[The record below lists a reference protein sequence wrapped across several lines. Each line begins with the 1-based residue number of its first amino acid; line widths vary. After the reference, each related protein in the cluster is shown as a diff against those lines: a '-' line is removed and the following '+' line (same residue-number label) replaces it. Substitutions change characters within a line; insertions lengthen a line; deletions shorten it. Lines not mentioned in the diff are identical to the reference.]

1 MTTIAEF
8 KVARNNSSYRAS
20 TISSAPGAIK
30 EQIGPEGYEKYC
42 NLTSQNGI
50 SVTIPHIDR
59 FEKCNDYSNIIL
71 TGRTDRYTIPIYG
84 GDFEYS
90 VKQYF
95 LEHPTRDGIQYLFW
109 NNEQNDSTIVLIA
122 MIPGLVYDTN
132 DGTVLGYLHSYV
144 ATNLEDGGGI
154 ILELPY
160 TDEDDYSIHGA
171 QIRRIPD
178 SNKIEFYGITSETE
192 VTITKGENYAS
203 FKLFP
208 YNSSSGESVYKIK
221 NVNEFADYII
231 ASQMTDNKI
240 TSILNILTETRAINS
255 NSSGIIYYPK
265 YFMTLKL
272 YTSSES
278 VKNITPNI
286 YKVPAALVP
295 KDGDKIFMKD
305 VTGISGNVFSN

>member
-30 EQIGPEGYEKYC
+30 EQMGPEGYEKYC
-42 NLTSQNGI
+42 NLTSQNRI
-50 SVTIPHIDR
+50 SVTIPHIDK
-59 FEKCNDYSNIIL
+59 FEKCNDYSNIVLI
-71 TGRTDRYTIPIYG
+71 GRTEKYTIPIYG
-84 GDFEYS
+84 GNFEYS

-95 LEHPTRDGIQYLFW
+95 LEHPTRNGIQYLFW
-109 NNEQNDSTIVLIA
+109 DNEQNDSTIVLIA

-132 DGTVLGYLHSYV
+132 DGTVLGYLHNYV
-144 ATNLEDGGGI
+144 ATNPEDGGGI

-160 TDEDDYSIHGA
+160 TDEDGYSISGA
-171 QIRRIPD
+171 PFIQD

-192 VTITKGENYAS
+192 VTITKGANYAS

-208 YNSSSGESVYKIK
+208 YNSSSGEGIYKIK

-231 ASQMTDNKI
+231 ASQMTDGKI
-240 TSILNILTETRAINS
+240 TSVLNALTETKTINS
-255 NSSGIIYYPK
+255 NSSGIVYYPK
-265 YFMTLKL
+265 YFMTLGL

-295 KDGDKIFMKD
+295 KDGERIFMKD
-305 VTGISGNVFSN
+305 VTGISGNIFSN